1 LSKHDKIIPIELLQ
15 ICRGQSLWKGVHLI
29 LFYKRKVYIICYN
42 KIGQTIPKEIKEKVL
57 DQSLFGI
64 PTTANAMCN
73 GIGYGSVYRIIESS
87 KSKILDLDV
96 FRAVAVKMYK
106 DGLSLSDVAS
116 GIRIKNFLL
125 QMGSSEIEM
134 ERLLMDIDI
143 HSFKTNQTFS
153 NFIKEIHEIHRF
165 ASGHGISIHQVDV
178 YVEGKKKELQTLQI
192 ELDKLK
198 SLILEKK
205 IEYHGLG

>member
-1 LSKHDKIIPIELLQ
+1 MHSYPTNFIE
-15 ICRGQSLWKGVHLI
+15 VFI
-29 LFYKRKVYIICYN
+29 LFISRILYEKNVINLGKR
-42 KIGQTIPKEIKEKVL
+42 IPNEIKNKVL
-57 DQSLFGI
+57 DSWLFGI
-64 PTTANAMCN
+64 PSDVIATCN
-73 GIGYGSVYRIIESS
+73 GIGYGSVYRIIESF
-87 KSKILDLDV
+87 KSKIPDIDV
-96 FRAVAVKMYK
+96 LRAVAVMIKQE
-106 DGLSLSDVAS
+106 GLSLNEVAS
-116 GIRIKNFLL
+116 GIRVKNFLE

>member
-1 LSKHDKIIPIELLQ
+1 MNLG
-15 ICRGQSLWKGVHLI
+15 R
-29 LFYKRKVYIICYN
+29 R
-42 KIGQTIPKEIKEKVL
+42 IPKEIKYKVL
-57 DQSLFGI
+57 NQWLYGI
-64 PTTANAMCN
+64 PTNMIPTCN

-87 KSKILDLDV
+87 KSKIPDLDV
-96 FRAVAVKMYK
+96 FRAVAVKIRQ
-106 DGLSLSDVAS
+106 DGLGLSDVAS

-198 SLILEKK
+198 SLILQKRF
-205 IEYHGLG
+205 EYHGLG

>member
-1 LSKHDKIIPIELLQ
+1 LGKRIP
-15 ICRGQSLWKGVHLI
+15 S
-29 LFYKRKVYIICYN
+29 
-42 KIGQTIPKEIKEKVL
+42 EIKTKVL
-57 DQSLFGI
+57 DSWLFGI
-64 PTTANAMCN
+64 PINMIATCN
-73 GIGYGSVYRIIESS
+73 GIGYGSVFRIIESS
-87 KSKILDLDV
+87 KSKIPDLDLL
-96 FRAVAVKMYK
+96 RAVAVMIKQE
-106 DGLSLSDVAS
+106 GLSLNDVAS
-116 GIRIKNFLL
+116 GIRIKNFLE

-134 ERLLMDIDI
+134 ERLLTDIDI

-198 SLILEKK
+198 SLILQKRF
-205 IEYHGLG
+205 EYHGLG

>member
-1 LSKHDKIIPIELLQ
+1 MG
-15 ICRGQSLWKGVHLI
+15 R
-29 LFYKRKVYIICYN
+29 R
-42 KIGQTIPKEIKEKVL
+42 IPKEIKYKVL
-57 DQSLFGI
+57 NQWLYGI
-64 PTTANAMCN
+64 PTNVIATCN
-73 GIGYGSVYRIIESS
+73 GIGYGSVYRILESS
-87 KSKILDLDV
+87 KSKIPDLDV

-134 ERLLMDIDI
+134 KRLLMDIDI
-143 HSFKTNQTFS
+143 HSFKTNQTFLDFV
-153 NFIKEIHEIHRF
+153 NEIHEIHRF

-178 YVEGKKKELQTLQI
+178 YIEDKKKELQTLQI

-205 IEYHGLG
+205 IEYNRLG